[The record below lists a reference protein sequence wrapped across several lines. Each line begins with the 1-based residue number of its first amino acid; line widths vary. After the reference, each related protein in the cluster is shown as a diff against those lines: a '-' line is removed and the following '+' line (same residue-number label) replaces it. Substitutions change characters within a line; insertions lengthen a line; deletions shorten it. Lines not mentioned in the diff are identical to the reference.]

1 MTARFTALVLAT
13 LMVFA
18 ACGGAEEVAPSSTA
32 LALPSQSD
40 STTRASTTTAS
51 MSASEAPEASEAPK
65 TSETAPARKSG
76 TLGSAIFAAD
86 QSTGAQSGRFEAT
99 MTMTPGPEAGIDG
112 DVTIHIS
119 GAFAANGDSEL
130 TMDLSSLM
138 ELSMAASDGADFPQE
153 FADVFAEPMQ
163 MKVVGDKSYIKWGF
177 FAMFLGTDKWIEGA
191 ADESESMT
199 SGFGFG
205 TDGDGPLELLD
216 ALADANADVET
227 LGQEDVRGVPTTHYR
242 ATLDLEA
249 LSQDLTADEREEL
262 FSDVGELD
270 ISDFP
275 IDIWIGEDGNVYRYS
290 IEVDASTVG
299 GSNEFLGMSMT
310 FEMWDHGADVAI
322 EAPPSDEVA
331 TDDEIGF
338 NFGGDV

>member
-1 MTARFTALVLAT
+1 
-13 LMVFA
+13 
-18 ACGGAEEVAPSSTA
+18 
-32 LALPSQSD
+32 
-40 STTRASTTTAS
+40 
-51 MSASEAPEASEAPK
+51 
-65 TSETAPARKSG
+65 
-76 TLGSAIFAAD
+76 
-86 QSTGAQSGRFEAT
+86 
-99 MTMTPGPEAGIDG
+99 
-112 DVTIHIS
+112 
-119 GAFAANGDSEL
+119 
-130 TMDLSSLM
+130 
-138 ELSMAASDGADFPQE
+138 
-153 FADVFAEPMQ
+153 
-163 MKVVGDKSYIKWGF
+163 
-177 FAMFLGTDKWIEGA
+177 
-191 ADESESMT
+191 MT

-205 TDGDGPLELLD
+205 TDGDGHSTLLD

-331 TDDEIGF
+331 TDDEIGIQLRRGRLGMLDARSAVISPRS
-338 NFGGDV
+338 NRSRKN